1 MAIKKYSKVKFTLRK
16 ELVMILAAIVVL
28 IVATILL
35 NLPTKEEKFVN
46 KWVEAGAQITENE
59 LYVEVSFDELED
71 ELSGKQAGE
80 YTFVLFTT
88 PSDADGVTYFNTVI
102 SLAELYGVEKVYLV
116 DSEFVVG
123 KDREEDSEFD
133 AELKDI
139 EDNFKTEEGTEL
151 KLDAVSNFWVFN
163 GDTLIDCVDNYTAN
177 DTPNWGLALVQ
188 MLTYAKAN

>member
-28 IVATILL
+28 VVATILL

-46 KWVEAGAQITENE
+46 KWAEAGAQITENE
-59 LYVEVSFDELED
+59 LYVEVSFDELQD

-123 KDREEDSEFD
+123 KDREEDSDFD

-139 EDNFKTEEGTEL
+139 EDNFKTEEGTEM

-163 GDTLIDCVDNYTAN
+163 GDTLVDCTDNYAVN

-188 MLTYAKAN
+188 MLSYAKAN